1 VRRLISLAILIA
13 FIFSCGGQWYMLQGV
28 AWANMI
34 REYSAVVPVAQA
46 VEMTFSGHFPC
57 SLCKAIASRKS
68 SDQQKALALEKY
80 DKKFVLPGETSAYA
94 SPSLEVIYSSPAVVL
109 RDRNIVP
116 WLPPPRPA

>member
-13 FIFSCGGQWYMLQGV
+13 FIFSCGGEWYVLQCV

-46 VEMTFSGHFPC
+46 VEMTFSGHYPC
-57 SLCKAIASRKS
+57 ALCKAIASRKR

-80 DKKFVLPGETSAYA
+80 DKKFVLPGETSTYA